1 MNTAVCCPPP
11 ALPTARPWWQ
21 SLLLDLESELSD
33 WKARRVERLT
43 ARALQGLSQ
52 HTLRD
57 IGMADRVPDRTS
69 SPGLNEYERSR
80 WS

>member
-1 MNTAVCCPPP
+1 MNTAACCPLP

-57 IGMADRVPDRTS
+57 IGMAERVLGRTTS
-69 SPGLNEYERSR
+69 TSLVDCERGR